1 MVQKRWIALAAIG
14 LGLAYTAT
22 HIGAERHALYAT
34 PTPVSTTPMAFPPG
48 FYWGAAIAA
57 QQAESQQDTDWTAF
71 ERDAFQHQR
80 FETGPA
86 PGVAK
91 PGHIHA
97 LGTSSATVR
106 QQKTGFDS
114 LMGQDMAMAQ
124 GMGLNAFR
132 FSIEWA
138 RLFPKAG
145 MTAPDPQGIAYYKRL
160 LAEMKQRGITPFA
173 TLFHFSS
180 PAWFFEPDANG
191 KRGWERT
198 DALTH
203 WQQFVTAVADH
214 FVPEIA
220 QWCTLN
226 EPMVYVYN
234 GYMEGVFPPLERR
247 GDVVQAAPVIEALL
261 RAHVIG
267 YRTLH
272 QVADAKKASVNVGF
286 TKHTRAFE
294 PLRNWAP
301 LDRLSAQ
308 AVDQAFKWDFNDAVA
323 SGRLKLTNT
332 SIDKEIEGLKDS
344 QDFVGINYYGRFY
357 IQSDILNPTKPRVL
371 QHDPDVPAE
380 PINDL
385 GWAIYPHGFYD
396 ILTQA
401 HKRYAK
407 PIFVLENGTA
417 DKADN
422 DVARQKFLVAHVR
435 ELWLAMQQ
443 EKVDVRGYIDW
454 SLFDN
459 FEWAEGFTAR
469 FGLAKVDYENGFQR
483 TERPSAAVYRSIA
496 KANALSPQLA
506 AQLGTP

>member
-1 MVQKRWIALAAIG
+1 MVRKIWIGVAVAAAAIAVIG
-14 LGLAYTAT
+14 TQVGTA
-22 HIGAERHALYAT
+22 RKNLYAT
-34 PTPVSTTPMAFPPG
+34 PGAAATQPMAFPKG

-57 QQAESQQDTDWTAF
+57 QQAEGQQPTDWTAF
-71 ERDAFQHQR
+71 ELDAFKNNR
-80 FETGPA
+80 FETGNA

-91 PGHIHA
+91 PGHIHD
-97 LGTSSATVR
+97 LGKSSATVR
-106 QQKTGFDS
+106 NQKTGFDT

-138 RLFPKAG
+138 RLFPRAG
-145 MTAPDPQGIAYYKRL
+145 MTSPDPQGIAYYKRL
-160 LAEMKQRGITPFA
+160 LAEMKQRGIAPFA

-180 PAWFFEPDANG
+180 PAWFFEADASG
-191 KRGWERT
+191 KRGWERA
-198 DALTH
+198 DAMTH
-203 WQQFVTAVADH
+203 WQQFVTAVADN
-214 FVPEIA
+214 FVPDVE

-247 GDVVQAAPVIEALL
+247 GDVVLAAPVIESLL

-267 YRTLH
+267 YQTLH
-272 QVADAKKASVNVGF
+272 KVADAKKATVNVGF
-286 TKHTRAFE
+286 TKHTRSFE

-301 LDRLSAQ
+301 LDRLTAQ
-308 AVDQAFKWDFNDAVA
+308 AVDQAFNWDFNDAVA

-332 SIDKEIEGLKDS
+332 PIDKEIEGLKGS
-344 QDFVGINYYGRFY
+344 QDYVGINYYGRFY
-357 IQSDILNPTKPRVL
+357 IKSDILNPTKPQVL
-371 QHDPDVPAE
+371 PHDPDAPAE

-385 GWAIYPHGFYD
+385 GWAIYPHGFYE

-401 HKRYAK
+401 HKRYGK

-422 DVARQKFLVAHVR
+422 DVGRQKFLVSHVR
-435 ELWLAMQQ
+435 EMWLAMEQ
-443 EKVDVRGYIDW
+443 EKVDVRGYIHW

-483 TERPSAAVYRSIA
+483 TERPSAQVYRDIA
-496 KANALSPQLA
+496 KANALSPELA
-506 AQLGTP
+506 AKLGAP

>member
-1 MVQKRWIALAAIG
+1 MVRKIWIGLALVAAVLAAIG
-14 LGLAYTAT
+14 TQV
-22 HIGAERHALYAT
+22 GAARKSLYAT
-34 PTPVSTTPMAFPPG
+34 PAPTTKEAMAFPKD
-48 FYWGAAIAA
+48 FFWGASIAA
-57 QQAESQQDTDWTAF
+57 QQAESQQPTDWTAF
-71 ERDAFQHQR
+71 ELEAFTNKR

-91 PGHIHA
+91 PGHIHD
-97 LGTSSATVR
+97 LGASSATVR
-106 QQKTGFDS
+106 SQKTGFDT

-124 GMGLNAFR
+124 GMGINAFR

-138 RLFPKAG
+138 RLYPRAG
-145 MTAPDPQGIAYYKRL
+145 MKAPDPQGIAYYKRL
-160 LAEMKQRGITPFA
+160 LSEMKQRGITPFA

-180 PAWFFEPDANG
+180 PAWFFEADASG
-191 KRGWERT
+191 KRGWERA
-198 DALTH
+198 DAMAH
-203 WQQFVTAVADH
+203 WQQFVTAVADN
-214 FVPEIA
+214 FVPDIE

-247 GDVVQAAPVIEALL
+247 GDVVLAAPVIESLL

-267 YRTLH
+267 YQTLH
-272 QVADAKKASVNVGF
+272 QVADAKKTKVNVGF

-301 LDRLSAQ
+301 LDRLTAQ
-308 AVDQAFKWDFNDAVA
+308 AVDQAFNWDFNDAVA

-332 SIDKEIEGLKDS
+332 SIDKEIEGLKGS
-344 QDFVGINYYGRFY
+344 QDYVGINYYGRFY
-357 IQSDILNPTKPRVL
+357 IKSDIFNPTKPQVL
-371 QHDPDVPAE
+371 QHDPDAPAE
-380 PINDL
+380 PVNDL
-385 GWAIYPHGFYD
+385 GWALYPHGFYD

-401 HKRYAK
+401 HKRYGK

-422 DVARQKFLVAHVR
+422 DVMRQKFLVSHVR
-435 ELWLAMQQ
+435 EIWLAMQQ
-443 EKVDVRGYIDW
+443 EKVDVRGYIHW

-469 FGLAKVDYENGFQR
+469 FGLAKVDYENGFKR
-483 TERPSAAVYRSIA
+483 TERPSAQVYREIA
-496 KANALSPQLA
+496 KANALPPELA
-506 AQLGTP
+506 AKLGTP